1 MLIANCLWWNL
12 FITTLLIE
20 RSVCCGEYFEGFLK
34 GIFPVEVAILYN
46 KSLLYFVKF
55 YFKEKF
61 HLLKILVLLF
71 CIYNG
76 VPGHSIEMDYKTLK
90 N

>member
-1 MLIANCLWWNL
+1 MLIANCLQWNL
-12 FITTLLIE
+12 FITTILIE

-55 YFKEKF
+55 YFKKEF
-61 HLLKILVLLF
+61 HLLKTFVLFDL
-71 CIYNG
+71 
-76 VPGHSIEMDYKTLK
+76 PGHSIKMDYKTLK
-90 N
+90 TKYHI